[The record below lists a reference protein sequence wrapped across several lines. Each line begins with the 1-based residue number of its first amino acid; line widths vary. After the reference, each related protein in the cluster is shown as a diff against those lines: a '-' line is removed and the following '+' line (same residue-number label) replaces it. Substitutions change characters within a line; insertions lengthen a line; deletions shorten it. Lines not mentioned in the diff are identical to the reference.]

1 MANDVTFV
9 ERWIA
14 NPRSLIAYSL
24 SLGAIAGTSIWVG
37 YLLTGGSFI
46 LWFLLSAVAY
56 YTFAGFA
63 AVKLL
68 RGAPSA
74 DLWAMAALIP
84 QVVQFQAG
92 DLIYKVACGLQLT
105 LTIGGGRI
113 NFGVGALTS
122 VQVGIVDA
130 TLPTM
135 VAINFVP
142 LLLISYLW
150 HQLEEPPNTRGPL
163 GRTRIPKEA
172 PSP

>member
-1 MANDVTFV
+1 MANDATFV

-24 SLGAIAGTSIWVG
+24 LLGAIAGTSIWVG
-37 YLLTGGSFI
+37 YWFAGGPFT

-56 YTFAGFA
+56 YTFAGFT
-63 AVKLL
+63 AVKVL

-92 DLIYKVACGLQLT
+92 DLIYKVACGLHLT

-113 NFGVGALTS
+113 NFGFGALTS

-150 HQLEEPPNTRGPL
+150 HQLEEPSN
-163 GRTRIPKEA
+163 A
-172 PSP
+172 PARVGY